1 MAQGEIRVMSRVE
14 INTRRLLGRCEL
26 MAKEDSQRYW
36 KLEKYILALD
46 ELLKRLQIQA
56 DKPPRDT
63 MSKYIKRIDFLK
75 GIVETAKIP
84 GPIERVVAAQ
94 MLPKTSNL
102 LSETASPSITTQIH
116 QKTTAKYN
124 RDVRAELF
132 NSDGGMGQEGLRQ
145 RLANQPSQD
154 EDLDAILKYNR
165 NMQEKIAENML
176 MMTKNMKEHALTA
189 SAIIKSDISS
199 LDKSDKLTETNAYKL
214 NKESL
219 RLEEH
224 TKSTWRCWLWLM
236 IAFVMIVFFN
246 MIFFMKIAK
255 KKM

>member
-1 MAQGEIRVMSRVE
+1 MTQREARVMSRVE

-26 MAKEDSQRYW
+26 MAKENPNRDWR
-36 KLEKYILALD
+36 LEKYILALD
-46 ELLKRLQIQA
+46 DLLKKLQTQP
-56 DKPPRDT
+56 DKPPRDI
-63 MSKYIKRIDFLK
+63 MSEYIKRIDFLK
-75 GIVETAKIP
+75 GIVDTAKIP

-102 LSETASPSITTQIH
+102 LSETTSPSITTQIH

-132 NSDGGMGQEGLRQ
+132 NSDGGMGQDGMRK
-145 RLANQPSQD
+145 RLANQQSQD

-189 SAIIKSDISS
+189 SAIIKSDLNS
-199 LDKSDKLTETNAYKL
+199 LDKADKLTETNAHKL

-219 RLEEH
+219 KLEEH
-224 TKSTWRCWLWLM
+224 TKSTWRCWVWLM

-255 KKM
+255 KKL

>member
-132 NSDGGMGQEGLRQ
+132 NSDG
-145 RLANQPSQD
+145 
-154 EDLDAILKYNR
+154 
-165 NMQEKIAENML
+165 
-176 MMTKNMKEHALTA
+176 
-189 SAIIKSDISS
+189 
-199 LDKSDKLTETNAYKL
+199 
-214 NKESL
+214 
-219 RLEEH
+219 
-224 TKSTWRCWLWLM
+224 
-236 IAFVMIVFFN
+236 VFFLKEWDRRGCDRDWLISRVRTRIS
-246 MIFFMKIAK
+246 MQSSSTIGICRRK
-255 KKM
+255 